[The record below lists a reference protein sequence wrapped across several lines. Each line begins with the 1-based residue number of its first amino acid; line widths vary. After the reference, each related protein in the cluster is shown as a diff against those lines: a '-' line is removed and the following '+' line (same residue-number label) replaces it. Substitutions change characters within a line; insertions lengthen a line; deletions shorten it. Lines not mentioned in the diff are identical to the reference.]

1 MADFSATFLT
11 SYDTRSGPQNK
22 SFELPAGAEV
32 SNSSSCGK
40 ENASDSSLVI
50 TFGRGHT
57 LTLTFTRNATRYKV
71 QLMRFAYNLSDTDT
85 FPNSSF
91 TGVKTV
97 ESATD
102 IKADVNTTYRCV
114 SETQVHMGSVTV
126 TLRDAAI
133 QAYLSS
139 SNFSRAETRCEQDLP
154 TPTTPPQPSPTPAP
168 SSPVVFR
175 YNVSG
180 SNGTCLLASMGL
192 QLNVTYRTV
201 DNKTVTREFNVNPNK
216 TTFGGNCSTTLAT
229 LSLSSENLLL
239 LVLQF
244 VMNES
249 SSKVFLQGVQLNLT
263 LPDAEDVSFTA
274 TNSSLRALQ
283 ATAGNS
289 YKCNTE
295 QRLQVTSTFS
305 LNLFRVWV
313 QAFRVDGDKFG
324 PEVGDTGGLQDG
336 GLVMLEEGQRHPED
350 DLGPLAE
357 QAVPDTQHRLWRE
370 RRVSAQ
376 PCRRPRAQLGALTS
390 TGRTSTKRQMNQRDA
405 TRVHSTPWPSISA
418 ATAGSFVRTSSPS
431 TSWSVFRPSI
441 EGL

>member
-1 MADFSATFLT
+1 MELLCFEALLEVAGLVHGASAVFVVKNGNGTACIMADFSATFLT

-57 LTLTFTRNATRYKV
+57 LTLIFTRNATRYEV

-85 FPNSSF
+85 FPNSSS

-102 IKADVNTTYRCV
+102 IKADINKTYRCV
-114 SETQVHMGSVTV
+114 SETQVNMDNVTV

-139 SNFSRAETRCEQDLP
+139 SNFSREGEDPAEA
-154 TPTTPPQPSPTPAP
+154 PAP
-168 SSPVVFR
+168 TVGKVPSSLRVGSSRVQGKAGGPSAFFMDPAVFR

-216 TTFGGNCSTTLAT
+216 TTFGGNCSATLAT
-229 LSLSSENLLL
+229 LELHSENLLL
-239 LVLQF
+239 LALQF

-249 SSKVFLQGVQLNLT
+249 SSRVFLQGVQLNLT
-263 LPDAEDVSFTA
+263 LPDAKEGSFTA

-289 YKCNTE
+289 YKCNAE
-295 QRLQVTSTFS
+295 QRLRVTSSFS
-305 LNLFRVWV
+305 LNMFRVWL

-324 PEVGDTGGLQDG
+324 PVEECRLDENSMLIPIAVGGALA
-336 GLVMLEEGQRHPED
+336 GLVLIV
-350 DLGPLAE
+350 LLAY
-357 QAVPDTQHRLWRE
+357 LI
-370 RRVSAQ
+370 
-376 PCRRPRAQLGALTS
+376 
-390 TGRTSTKRQMNQRDA
+390 GRKRS
-405 TRVHSTPWPSISA
+405 H
-418 ATAGSFVRTSSPS
+418 AGYQT
-431 TSWSVFRPSI
+431 I
-441 EGL
+441 